1 MSLSSR
7 LFAAKIDVMTRAMS
21 AYVDLAIKEAAD
33 IIVSDMNRRVP
44 VDTGTLASTISVE
57 RLGPMKYRIKAGGL
71 KTTKGRYDYA
81 TGVEFGNHHAPAQP
95 FFYSAYRA
103 NKRQAKD
110 GIRKA
115 VKQAVRSAI
124 R

>member
-1 MSLSSR
+1 
-7 LFAAKIDVMTRAMS
+7 MS

-71 KTTKGRYDYA
+71 KTTKGVTTTQRVLSLA
-81 TGVEFGNHHAPAQP
+81 IITRLLSRSFTRLTAPTRGRRKTGSERP
-95 FFYSAYRA
+95 
-103 NKRQAKD
+103 
-110 GIRKA
+110 
-115 VKQAVRSAI
+115 
-124 R
+124 

>member
-57 RLGPMKYRIKAGGL
+57 RLGPMKYRIKAG
-71 KTTKGRYDYA
+71 D
-81 TGVEFGNHHAPAQP
+81 
-95 FFYSAYRA
+95 
-103 NKRQAKD
+103 
-110 GIRKA
+110 
-115 VKQAVRSAI
+115 
-124 R
+124 

>member
-21 AYVDLAIKEAAD
+21 AYVDVAIKEAAD
-33 IIVSDMNRRVP
+33 IIISEMNRRVP
-44 VDTGTLASTISVE
+44 VDTGTLASTISLE

-71 KTTKGRYDYA
+71 KTTNGRYDYA

-110 GIRKA
+110 AIRKA
-115 VKQAVRSAI
+115 VKEAVRSAI